1 MSDST
6 ALVTRLEKY
15 TLSRPQEVLLVHAQ
29 IDGEADQ
36 VIIFKGF
43 SSSLMRPTA
52 FDPEVPTLPAD
63 AAIYQID
70 RLQGP
75 YQPQSPQFLERGLSL
90 EEFLEQLTAMG
101 L

>member
-1 MSDST
+1 MSDAT
-6 ALVTRLEKY
+6 ALVTRLERY
-15 TLSRPQEVLLVHAQ
+15 TLSRPKEVLLVHAE

-36 VIIFKGF
+36 IIIFKGF

-63 AAIYQID
+63 AAIHQID

-75 YQPQSPQFLERGLSL
+75 YQPQSPQFLEQGLSL
-90 EEFLEQLTAMG
+90 ENFLAKLSALG

>member
-1 MSDST
+1 MSNST

-15 TLSRPQEVLLVHAQ
+15 TLSRPQEVLLVHAEINGEDDQ
-29 IDGEADQ
+29 I
-36 VIIFKGF
+36 IIFKGF

-63 AAIYQID
+63 AAIRQID

-75 YQPQSPQFLERGLSL
+75 YQPQAPQFLERGLSL
-90 EEFLEQLTAMG
+90 KDFLEKLSAVG

>member
-6 ALVTRLEKY
+6 ALLTRLERY
-15 TLSRPQEVLLVHAQ
+15 TLRHPQEVLLVHAQ

-36 VIIFKGF
+36 IIIFKGF

-52 FDPEVPTLPAD
+52 FDPEVPTLPAE

-75 YQPQSPQFLERGLSL
+75 YQPQSPQFLEQGLSL
-90 EEFLEQLTAMG
+90 EEFSERLAAVG

>member
-6 ALVTRLEKY
+6 ALLTRLERY
-15 TLSRPQEVLLVHAQ
+15 TLRHPQEVLLVHAQ

-52 FDPEVPTLPAD
+52 FDPEVSTLPAE
-63 AAIYQID
+63 AAICQID

-75 YQPQSPQFLERGLSL
+75 YQPQSPQFLEQGLSL
-90 EEFLEQLTAMG
+90 AEFSQRLAAVG